1 MNRLYVIAYTYLFPW
16 LIGNNSNGGQN
27 LFYIRMAKNML
38 NEMQQSQIHLPTIL
52 SSANCFRNVYHDYG
66 RYKTISDKTF
76 VHNGCEYPI
85 NSIIGSDIR
94 YDILV
99 PMIYELEAMQM
110 HYSRVFFT
118 RFDLHLPELTSVK
131 TGNQYIRKLFK
142 KLHQRLKSKYHRPQG
157 LSEPIINFAYGWV
170 REQEV
175 ALQPHYHC
183 WIALPHRQVKW
194 FGNSEKGIG
203 GVITEIWKELTSG
216 KATLV
221 NFAKRSVK
229 YPDHY
234 VIYRNNPE
242 TLEGPIYWLSYLA
255 KERGKVHTGV
265 GTRIYSTSK
274 LSSKTP
280 HRKPIERFSP
290 VEATCALPMQ

>member
-1 MNRLYVIAYTYLFPW
+1 MLTKSQQL
-16 LIGNNSNGGQN
+16 QN
-27 LFYIRMAKNML
+27 QLQPVCTNVNL
-38 NEMQQSQIHLPTIL
+38 
-52 SSANCFRNVYHDYG
+52 FRNVYHDYG
-66 RYKTISDKTF
+66 RYKTISGKTY

-85 NSIIGSDIR
+85 NSITGSDIR

-99 PMIYELEAMQM
+99 PMIYELEAMQK

-221 NFAKRSVK
+221 NFAKWSVK

-234 VIYRNNPE
+234 VIHRDNPKA
-242 TLEGPIYWLSYLA
+242 LEEPIYWLSYLA
-255 KERGKVHTGV
+255 KERGKVQTGE
-265 GTRIYSTSK
+265 GARIYSTSK
-274 LSSKTP
+274 LSCKMP
-280 HRKPIERFSP
+280 HRKHGERFSP
-290 VEATCALPMQ
+290 IDSTCVLPL